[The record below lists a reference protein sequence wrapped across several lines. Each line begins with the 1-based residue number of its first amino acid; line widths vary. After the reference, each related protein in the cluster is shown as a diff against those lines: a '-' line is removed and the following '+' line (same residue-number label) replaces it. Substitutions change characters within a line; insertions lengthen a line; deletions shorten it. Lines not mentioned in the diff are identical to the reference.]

1 MAFNL
6 ENKVTFNEL
15 APSLQQLIRDKATI
29 EQYNTCNAM
38 LTKLTAQLGANRISI
53 ANSGANVANPQND
66 REILVSTANNT
77 VYSYHNA
84 WKPTGGVYS

>member
-1 MAFNL
+1 
-6 ENKVTFNEL
+6 
-15 APSLQQLIRDKATI
+15 
-29 EQYNTCNAM
+29 M
-38 LTKLTAQLGANRISI
+38 LTKLTAQLGSNRISI